1 MFTTA
6 DLPESFR
13 PETAG
18 RRATRAA
25 DRLGLRLAR
34 HVTGCPRDET
44 CRCLLDAVV
53 AVLDE
58 VRPPT

>member
-13 PETAG
+13 PETDG
-18 RRATRAA
+18 KRAARAA
-25 DRLGLRLAR
+25 DRLGLRLIR

-53 AVLDE
+53 AVLGE
-58 VRPPT
+58 VQAPI